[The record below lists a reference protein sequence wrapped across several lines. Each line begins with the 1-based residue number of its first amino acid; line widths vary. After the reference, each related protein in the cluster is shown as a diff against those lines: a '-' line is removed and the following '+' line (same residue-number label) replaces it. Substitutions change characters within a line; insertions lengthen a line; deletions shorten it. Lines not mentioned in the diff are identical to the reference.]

1 MSERS
6 GQTSLASHL
15 MYHWN
20 MLNEEN
26 QALVHLCWRQM
37 SAESTLGSVRR
48 GKSTSQN
55 QHADA
60 ENGIPDFTLFE
71 GWPRD
76 CFGLSTTPRQ
86 CTVGFLDRTLF
97 SHNPLVALFAATI
110 LQERVTVMVYEE
122 SVGYTESGIVFDTDC
137 TVQFRP
143 PPLVLRVNFQKQL
156 VEPFAAA
163 LDIDGTWSQRRY
175 FPHVIGP
182 HFSADQITRA
192 LKSVKSA
199 AVDHS
204 RQLDPST

>member
-6 GQTSLASHL
+6 EQTSLASHL

-26 QALVHLCWRQM
+26 QALVHRCWRQM

-48 GKSTSQN
+48 GRSTSQN

-60 ENGIPDFTLFE
+60 ENSIPDFTLFE
-71 GWPRD
+71 GWLRD

-97 SHNPLVALFAATI
+97 SHNPLVALFAATL
-110 LQERVTVMVYEE
+110 LQERVTVMVYDEGI
-122 SVGYTESGIVFDTDC
+122 GYTESGIVFDTDC

-143 PPLVLRVNFQKQL
+143 PRLSLFVNFRKHL

-163 LDIDGTWSQRRY
+163 LDNDGSWKQRRY
-175 FPHVIGP
+175 FPSVIGP
-182 HFSADQITRA
+182 CFSTVQVTRA
-192 LKSVKSA
+192 LRSA
-199 AVDHS
+199 KDAVVSQS
-204 RQLDPST
+204 RQFDFSQ